1 MTKRKVRSDRNHVIY
16 VITCNDTQRQYIGIT
31 VMQSTRSVVKT
42 LNTRLRQHLWRAN
55 TQEKDWELCK
65 MLRKTNNI
73 RIDPIDIIRGK
84 ADAHAMEVL
93 YIDTVKPVLNTKKKA

>member
-16 VITCNDTQRQYIGIT
+16 IITCNETQKQYIGIT
-31 VMQSTRSVVKT
+31 VMQGTRSVSKT
-42 LNTRLRQHLWRAN
+42 LNTRLRQHFWRAN

-65 MLRKTNNI
+65 MLRKTNNV

-84 ADAHAMEVL
+84 AAAHAMEVL
-93 YIDTVKPVLNTKKKA
+93 YIDTVNPVLNTKRKA